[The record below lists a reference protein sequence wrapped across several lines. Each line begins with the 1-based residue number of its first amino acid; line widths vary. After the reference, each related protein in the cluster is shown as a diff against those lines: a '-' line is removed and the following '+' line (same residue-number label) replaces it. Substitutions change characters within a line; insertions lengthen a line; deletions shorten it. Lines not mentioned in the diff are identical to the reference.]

1 MVTKGLLRDLGVDTK
16 RFETAYDHE
25 FYRRNGL
32 AGATYF
38 DSESHG
44 SDRLVG
50 YPLMDYSFLPLAPS
64 SLNVKDAV
72 SQMPIG
78 ASARRELLQ
87 LLEARGNRLT
97 DIPASEQEQY
107 LRRLSY
113 RGFLERHMGVTAP
126 EVFAIYQGLTADSTA
141 SIEASSAL
149 GVMSYAG
156 LPGLRATALANYD
169 DDAEPYIFH
178 FPDGNTSI
186 ARLLVRNMIPRVAA
200 GTTMDDIVLAKFDYS
215 KLDEEDSRVRLRLN
229 STVVR
234 VEHDGSPGNAKQ
246 VSATYVKDG
255 RAYRV
260 RGKYCVM
267 AGYNAMIPYICP
279 ELPVGQREALAF
291 AVKAPIVYTSVL
303 LEDWRARK
311 KLGIGFFASPGTYYA
326 VSMLDVSVYR

>member
-169 DDAEPYIFH
+169 DDAEPYIFS
-178 FPDGNTSI
+178 FPGWQYVDRATTRAEHDSAGRGRNDDGRHRVGEI
-186 ARLLVRNMIPRVAA
+186 RLLEA
-200 GTTMDDIVLAKFDYS
+200 G
-215 KLDEEDSRVRLRLN
+215 
-229 STVVR
+229 
-234 VEHDGSPGNAKQ
+234 
-246 VSATYVKDG
+246 
-255 RAYRV
+255 
-260 RGKYCVM
+260 
-267 AGYNAMIPYICP
+267 
-279 ELPVGQREALAF
+279 
-291 AVKAPIVYTSVL
+291 
-303 LEDWRARK
+303 
-311 KLGIGFFASPGTYYA
+311 
-326 VSMLDVSVYR
+326 